1 MVGRE
6 DLKSYRPKH
15 YAALRSCSM
24 VFRLSGFIILNIL
37 LLDIMKTF
45 KKKTKEKQYTLELF
59 PVFQYISNIS
69 EEVLYVFIC

>member
-1 MVGRE
+1 
-6 DLKSYRPKH
+6 
-15 YAALRSCSM
+15 M

-45 KKKTKEKQYTLELF
+45 KKKTKEKQYTLELL